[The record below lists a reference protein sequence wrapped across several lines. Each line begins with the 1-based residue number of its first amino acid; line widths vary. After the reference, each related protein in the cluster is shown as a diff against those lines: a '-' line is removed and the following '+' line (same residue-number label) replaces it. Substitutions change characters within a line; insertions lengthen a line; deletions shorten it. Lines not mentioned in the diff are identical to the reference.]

1 MGLLTS
7 DGAVARFV
15 NQRRSREEETW
26 RGITPRAGRRKT
38 GPLWFPRNFHF
49 IEVRATFSV
58 QGVAIH
64 TNDRHFVRQRSEEQ
78 DEKEP
83 ETCHATREQTVES
96 KTKCVADVGDSGR
109 WEIVPVGARLLSVS
123 EGGKLGKMEQGR
135 VYLLTKNASK

>member
-1 MGLLTS
+1 MSTRG
-7 DGAVARFV
+7 GVE
-15 NQRRSREEETW
+15 RRRLGGESHRELGGERRDHYGSRV
-26 RGITPRAGRRKT
+26 I
-38 GPLWFPRNFHF
+38 F
-49 IEVRATFSV
+49 IEVRATFSI